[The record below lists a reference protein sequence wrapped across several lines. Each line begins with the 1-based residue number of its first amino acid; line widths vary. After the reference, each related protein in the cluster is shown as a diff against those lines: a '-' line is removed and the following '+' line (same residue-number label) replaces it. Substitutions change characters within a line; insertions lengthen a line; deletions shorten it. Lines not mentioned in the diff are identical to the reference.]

1 MFLIFVFS
9 KLFIVLFYFFQA
21 PPAAEGAPALEAG
34 EVAPAAVEGEA
45 IEAVAMDEPV
55 VAADPPVAAAPVAP
69 PGPGV
74 LGGLLRA
81 NLAANILA
89 ARLALGTDVAVIQL
103 VVEILNDPDHFQL
116 Q

>member
-1 MFLIFVFS
+1 
-9 KLFIVLFYFFQA
+9 
-21 PPAAEGAPALEAG
+21 
-34 EVAPAAVEGEA
+34 
-45 IEAVAMDEPV
+45 MDEPV

-69 PGPGV
+69 PGPGAQ
-74 LGGLLRA
+74 LGVLLRA

>member
-1 MFLIFVFS
+1 MFF
-9 KLFIVLFYFFQA
+9 FIFFQA

-34 EVAPAAVEGEA
+34 EVAPVVVEGEA

-103 VVEILNDPDHFQL
+103 VVEILNDPDHFQF